1 MKKTIL
7 FIFALN
13 INLLVFGQSLSSIND
28 LNIPQEKI
36 YVHHNDTFF
45 LTGEYI
51 YYKIYCTN
59 DATKN
64 LSDFSKIGY
73 VELVGKDNNII
84 FKHKIRLENGIGQGD
99 FFIPSSVLSGN
110 YKLIAYTQWM
120 KNTSIDN
127 FYQNDISILN
137 PFQNDQKNILSDTDN
152 KQNNDDAVNNKIGI
166 LNASS
171 NNILKIDINSNT
183 YGSREKVTLKFNDL
197 SDKTIGSYSISV
209 KKIDGLKT
217 PYRKT
222 AILYTTSN
230 EKNQNL
236 RTNTNKTAIIIPEL
250 RGELLV
256 GKIFFKENNKPA
268 ENVKVALSIP
278 GKNYIFKVSTTNKSG
293 NFYFNLVKEYE
304 NNNAIIQIINK
315 NEESYDIELKDLE
328 SIDYNSLTFDKFI
341 ITPELEKLI
350 LQHSVSNQIENA
362 YATIKP
368 DSLENIHITAPFFN
382 KPTYEYLLDDYTR
395 FPTVKETIVEVIEQA
410 SIRKTNDQFNIHVRV
425 YDDDVESG
433 LKSLLLVDGIYVQNH
448 NAIINAKSSSI
459 KKISVVNEQYVYGSQ
474 VFEGIIILETF
485 DAKNNKLPIMNDGKK
500 IKLFKPLAKK
510 KYFNQEYLANHNL
523 DRIPDYR
530 AQLAWEPNLII
541 NENSSTFTFYTS
553 DLKGDFKISLEGFN
567 KEGKPVSVSEIIK
580 VK

>member
-152 KQNNDDAVNNKIGI
+152 KLNNDDAVNNKIGI

-315 NEESYDIELKDLE
+315 NEESYDIELKDSE

-410 SIRKTNDQFNIHVRV
+410 SIRKTNDEFNIHVRV